1 MKIYLTLNEEKE
13 KDRVIINYLNAQYS
27 KSGKIKDILYQ
38 EAVKSGKLPMSE
50 IAPKEGENQQEAP
63 KSSKKQLIANAPK
76 SGKKLDI
83 AEFL

>member
-38 EAVKSGKLPMSE
+38 EAVKSGKLPMLD
-50 IAPKEGENQQEAP
+50 IVPKEGENQQEAP
-63 KSSKKQLIANAPK
+63 KSSKKQLITNTPK

-83 AEFL
+83 GEFL